1 MTVFN
6 KFAKELDESVKA
18 YFRKYRAAEKK
29 LKDIDAEIEEVTA
42 DIREFQRTGNRAA
55 EMKARARLASLQVE
69 REAAVESFRKV
80 QKENGAALVYLGE
93 IRDRLES
100 DANKRFVFDPE
111 KIDQG
116 FMQLANSGV
125 MKAADYEALYEKYER
140 EQNSTMLRLV
150 GDVAGTLAET
160 EYNNGNSKLSK
171 EYDRIAERAREHS
184 PAGVCKRF
192 DELTSVAKYALGD
205 PKAPSYNRSIPN
217 PYFMD
222 RWDELC
228 GETIEEF

>member
-42 DIREFQRTGNRAA
+42 DIREFQRTKNRVA

-69 REAAVESFRKV
+69 REAAAESFRKV
-80 QKENGAALVYLGE
+80 QKENGAALVQLGE

-100 DANKRFVFDPE
+100 DANKKFALDPE
-111 KIDQG
+111 NIDQR
-116 FMQLANSGV
+116 FMQLANSGL
-125 MKAADYEALYEKYER
+125 MKPADYEALYEKYEND
-140 EQNSTMLRLV
+140 QNVTMMRLV
-150 GDVAGTLAET
+150 GNAAGTLAEA
-160 EYNNGNSKLSK
+160 ESNNGNRKK
-171 EYDRIAERAREHS
+171 AAEFNRIAVKANENT

-222 RWDELC
+222 RWDDLC

>member
-29 LKDIDAEIEEVTA
+29 LKDIDEEIEEVTA
-42 DIREFQRTGNRAA
+42 DIREFQRTKNRVA

-69 REAAVESFRKV
+69 REAAAESFRKV
-80 QKENGAALVYLGE
+80 QKENGAALVQLGE

-100 DANKRFVFDPE
+100 DANKKFALDPE
-111 KIDQG
+111 NIDQR
-116 FMQLANSGV
+116 FMQLANSGL
-125 MKAADYEALYEKYER
+125 MKPADYEALYEKYEND
-140 EQNSTMLRLV
+140 QNVTMMRLV
-150 GDVAGTLAET
+150 GNAAGTLAEA
-160 EYNNGNSKLSK
+160 ESNNGNRKTAA
-171 EYDRIAERAREHS
+171 EYNRIAVKANENT